1 MARYFTLMVL
11 ALFALVAFPDD
22 LRAAP
27 IETFVHSN
35 GKSRVVYDSEFD
47 QMQSVLDVEFE
58 AVRWMRKDL
67 EKTLRQDRQNE
78 LEYLQILKDY
88 ELALKDLI
96 LHLNDLHDGRMRVTF
111 YWFQNQLRVVNQ
123 AQEKVLRRSV
133 RILFEN
139 FSSAFFQD
147 QWRMRLGEPLLSSN
161 PIWVRA
167 KSHHFADF
175 LEIYQSVIEDQ
186 MREVVELKE
195 QERKNSLRGDQ
206 SLSDDPLV
214 ELDPKLHPLAKH
226 SSTLKSSPPSRFEA
240 SLSRTSPSPGSLA
253 PSLFVH
259 PKTTDTPIPGDSI
272 SIGHQGSDSYPL
284 NRQSSSTERPCSSL
298 SSVSKPQTHSLIQD
312 LTHTRFQEFMTLG
325 PLWRR

>member
-1 MARYFTLMVL
+1 MAQYFTSI
-11 ALFALVAFPDD
+11 ALVLFSLIAFPDY
-22 LRAAP
+22 LEAAP
-27 IETFVHSN
+27 REAFVHSG
-35 GKSRVVYDSEFD
+35 GKTNLVCDSEFD

-96 LHLNDLHDGRMRVTF
+96 LHLSHLHEGKMRVTF

-139 FSSAFFQD
+139 FSSEFFQD
-147 QWRMRLGEPLLSSN
+147 QWRMRLGEPLLSTN

-175 LEIYQSVIEDQ
+175 LEIYQSVVEHH
-186 MREVVELKE
+186 MREIVELKE
-195 QERKNSLRGDQ
+195 QERKI
-206 SLSDDPLV
+206 
-214 ELDPKLHPLAKH
+214 
-226 SSTLKSSPPSRFEA
+226 
-240 SLSRTSPSPGSLA
+240 
-253 PSLFVH
+253 
-259 PKTTDTPIPGDSI
+259 TT
-272 SIGHQGSDSYPL
+272 
-284 NRQSSSTERPCSSL
+284 
-298 SSVSKPQTHSLIQD
+298 
-312 LTHTRFQEFMTLG
+312 
-325 PLWRR
+325 